1 MIDTQNYD
9 NAVKTIK
16 TAILQSQFDAVQS
29 VNEKQIKLYYEIG
42 KYISMNSR
50 EGFWG
55 KGAIEVIS
63 QRLAKELPGLR
74 GFSVT
79 NLKSMRLFY
88 EEWSFLQEEKPANS
102 ISAVA
107 TAELDMLNQIQDL
120 HSFLPRSFLQIG
132 FTHHI
137 VILRNSKELSER
149 LFYIHRCEE
158 EHYSVESLKASI
170 VRDDYHHQGSL
181 PNNFKKT
188 LPVAEQAIRAIR
200 TFKDEYIGLI
210 LCKDMNKSFVDY
222 VIQDYS
228 RPMGVATYRTS
239 EGMSEELRQA
249 LPDIE
254 ELRKILDSE

>member
-1 MIDTQNYD
+1 
-9 NAVKTIK
+9 
-16 TAILQSQFDAVQS
+16 
-29 VNEKQIKLYYEIG
+29 
-42 KYISMNSR
+42 MNSR

-200 TFKDEYIGLI
+200 TFKDEYMNIGIGVLFVTHQTDLLI
-210 LCKDMNKSFVDY
+210 ASNSLIIEVSSAKASSSPD
-222 VIQDYS
+222 
-228 RPMGVATYRTS
+228 TS
-239 EGMSEELRQA
+239 LLTLNFS
-249 LPDIE
+249 
-254 ELRKILDSE
+254 IL